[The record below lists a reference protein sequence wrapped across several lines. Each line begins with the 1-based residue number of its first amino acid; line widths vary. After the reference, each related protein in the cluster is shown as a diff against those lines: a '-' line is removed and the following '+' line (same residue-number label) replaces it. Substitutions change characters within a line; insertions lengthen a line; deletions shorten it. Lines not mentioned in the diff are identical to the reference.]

1 MSYYFTQLPHLTCY
15 HSFPVSFPLP
25 SPSSPLILILPF
37 TYQSPPTT
45 LPFISTNPYPPLYL
59 PVSYHSLPF
68 ISNNTYP
75 LLSLPSSILPLPSS
89 VTSLPFPSSFT
100 PFPLP
105 LPSPFPCIF
114 FPFQKYTSSL
124 FPSSSPYIFHI
135 LSIPPFPR
143 SLYVD
148 WSSPGLL
155 MRFIF

>member
-37 TYQSPPTT
+37 TYQSPPTPSPSSPIT
-45 LPFISTNPYPPLYL
+45 LILSFHYL
-59 PVSYHSLPF
+59 P
-68 ISNNTYP
+68 
-75 LLSLPSSILPLPSS
+75 LPLPSS

-100 PFPLP
+100 PFLLP

-143 SLYVD
+143 SLYICRVELAR
-148 WSSPGLL
+148 SLNEIY
-155 MRFIF
+155 F